1 MPKNVAQFTGMVVTT
16 IIVMGSD
23 IDVFYA
29 LPLGI
34 FAMAISTAVFPSLA
48 EHGARNQVEQIRATV
63 VGALRFILYLT
74 IPASVGLVL
83 LSEPVVRVPA

>member
-16 IIVMGSD
+16 LIVMGSD

-34 FAMAISTAVFPSLA
+34 FA
-48 EHGARNQVEQIRATV
+48 
-63 VGALRFILYLT
+63 GALATLFV
-74 IPASVGLVL
+74 A
-83 LSEPVVRVPA
+83 LSDQLEYVVKRI